1 MRPSGPQD
9 GDVMKILVPL
19 LFMLFAM
26 PALAERQFDIEVVI
40 FKRAIDAEK
49 TNESWPQNLPSIEFK
64 NSGSL
69 NDSNYRARKGVVMLP
84 ASEYK
89 LNDQVTKLSQHA
101 GFKILMHKAWRQGD
115 KGRYGSPSFHIK
127 AGKDFSKRFN
137 EDGTIRLNTPAVSNE
152 GITEQSIPKPI
163 PQLEGK
169 LQIFVE
175 HYLYADLELD
185 LKAPGTRS
193 LGFLPQEFNE
203 SNIQPSFNNQV
214 THVGMMEE
222 IAPSIHEEE
231 FLQTFR
237 MDQKRRMRSNETHY
251 LDHPLLGVLI
261 QVRRVNQ

>member
-1 MRPSGPQD
+1 
-9 GDVMKILVPL
+9 MKILVPL
-19 LFMLFAM
+19 LFVLFSV
-26 PALAERQFDIEVVI
+26 PTWAERKFDIEVVI

-49 TNESWPQNLPSIEFK
+49 TNESWPQDLSKIEFK

-69 NDSNYRARKGVVMLP
+69 NDANYRARKGVVMLP

-89 LNDQVTKLSQHA
+89 LNDQVNKLSQHA
-101 GFKILMHKAWRQGD
+101 GFKVLMHKAWRQGD

-137 EDGTIRLNTPAVSNE
+137 MDGTIRSNAPSLSSE

-175 HYLYADLELD
+175 HYLYADVELD
-185 LKAPGTRS
+185 LKAPGTRT
-193 LGFLPQEFNE
+193 LGFVHSDLNDFDKQT
-203 SNIQPSFNNQV
+203 SSNNQV

-222 IAPSIHEEE
+222 IVPSINKEE
-231 FLQTFR
+231 FLKTFR

-251 LDHPLLGVLI
+251 LDHPLMGVLI